1 MITLTT
7 VMQDA
12 TFTVNNSQVG
22 YIQPTL
28 LDSSFSTDN
37 IIIVMEE
44 LENIVVKRDT
54 ILTYSDAV
62 LTGTTQIEKVNTQ
75 CRVIVLD
82 KDFNYVSE
90 SLSNVDGTFS
100 INNTYKNGE
109 YHVVAIAVNDYGSPE
124 MSNLRKPT
132 VGI

>member
-7 VMQDA
+7 ILKDA
-12 TFTVNNSQVG
+12 TFSVDDLQVG
-22 YIQPTL
+22 YIQPIIT
-28 LDSSFSTDN
+28 DSSFSTDN
-37 IIIVMEE
+37 IKILLGEGHTM
-44 LENIVVKRDT
+44 VVKRDT